1 MLDDL
6 IVLFAGLLL
15 GSKNNDV
22 TNVPYVVRHP
32 YVVLEYVTYHTISKQ
47 IEDLSRTGARNQIQS
62 LSANDSEI

>member
-32 YVVLEYVTYHTISKQ
+32 YVVLEYVTYHTK
-47 IEDLSRTGARNQIQS
+47 IEDLARTGARNRIQS
-62 LSANDSEI
+62 LSYKR